1 MKQIDEFVDS
11 IYANVDGDEA
21 KELKEEMRGHLVETV
36 AELKANG
43 KTEQEAIDI
52 AISRFGDQNQIKRG
66 LFQLFK
72 SQSKVIKN
80 LFRTSGIALALGL
93 VVLVSILWREYE
105 VEAVNQTASN
115 VAMTLEDSTL
125 SEQKTTEIASLVEKT
140 GAIEYFVVY
149 QNSKD
154 SPLQTKEDGQE
165 IAIEYG
171 DTSVKH
177 AEGYGAVVK
186 GNDQDNYRTVAVYEN
201 DDKTRLYSISIGSF
215 IVFVVLSLFAL
226 ILRAKPSR

>member
-1 MKQIDEFVDS
+1 MKQVDEFVDS
-11 IYANVDGDEA
+11 IYANVDGNEA
-21 KELKEEMRGHLVETV
+21 KELKEEMRAHLVETV

-52 AISRFGDQNQIKRG
+52 AINRFGDQNQIKKG

-72 SQSKVIKN
+72 VQSKVIKN
-80 LFRTSGIALALGL
+80 LFRMSGIALALGL
-93 VVLVSILWREYE
+93 VLLVSILWKEYE
-105 VEAVNQTASN
+105 VKTVDQTVSS
-115 VAMTLEDSTL
+115 VIMTIEDSSL
-125 SEQKTTEIASLVEKT
+125 SEQKTKQITSLVEGKD
-140 GAIEYFVVY
+140 AIEYFVVY
-149 QNSKD
+149 KN
-154 SPLQTKEDGQE
+154 PNAPALQEEGERE

-177 AEGYGAVVK
+177 SEGYGAVVK
-186 GNDQDNYRTVAVYEN
+186 GDHQDKYRTVAVYESS
-201 DDKTRLYSISIGSF
+201 DKTGLYSISIGSF